1 MAMVKRRVSNPPP
14 AVLALVNPKR
24 GRKMATRKRR
34 HTSRRRRTVAAAVNP
49 RRRRRTATVRHR
61 RSTALLSTRRR
72 RNPSRRRHHRR
83 RNPVRASL
91 FAEGTKLAISGA
103 LIGFTQPFVRG
114 IAGQWVGSSPIA
126 SAAITFGT
134 AYGLSFLSRLTSF
147 TRKLEDPL
155 LLSGATIAVAQ
166 LISSYVLPLL
176 RPAGGAV
183 NPTMSGRYGAGMRG
197 IAAVPTTVPP
207 GYAPLPPP
215 PPQAAAN
222 GMRGIAAYPTPGSF
236 RR

>member
-1 MAMVKRRVSNPPP
+1 MALVKRRVVNPPP
-14 AVLALVNPKR
+14 SVLALVNPKR

-34 HTSRRRRTVAAAVNP
+34 HTTRRRRRATAAVNP
-49 RRRRRTATVRHR
+49 RRRRRTAVVRHR
-61 RSTALLSTRRR
+61 RSTALMTTNR
-72 RNPSRRRHHRR
+72 RNPSHRRRHHRR
-83 RNPVRASL
+83 LNPVRASL

-103 LIGFTQPFVRG
+103 LIGFTQPLVRG
-114 IAGQWVGSSPIA
+114 FVGQWVGSSPIA

-134 AYGLSFLSRLTSF
+134 AYGLSFLSRLTNF
-147 TRKLEDPL
+147 TKKLEDPL

-176 RPAGGAV
+176 RPATTA
-183 NPTMSGRYGAGMRG
+183 NNTMSGRYGPGMRG
-197 IAAVPTTVPP
+197 IAAVPSTNPP
-207 GYAPLPPP
+207 GYAPLPPMP

-222 GMRGIAAYPTPGSF
+222 GMQGIAAYPTPGAF